1 MKEKEIINILD
12 PSNIGCWL
20 VYKPQIENELGRLL
34 RYDNE
39 KQIAWV
45 VYKANNN
52 WDGEHWKDYTAE
64 STKYEDLFFVG
75 V

>member
-1 MKEKEIINILD
+1 MKKKENVSVLY
-12 PSNIGCWL
+12 PSNLGCWL
-20 VYKPQIENELGRLL
+20 IYKPQIENERGKLL

-39 KQIAWV
+39 KKVAWV

-64 STKYEDLFFVG
+64 STKYEDLFFTTE
-75 V
+75 